1 MLLTAADDIPVGK
14 DWTYETKYD
23 GFRCI
28 LEWEDA
34 PSLISRNGKILNDSF
49 PEIIQFCEEIQEL
62 VRPYLPLKLDGEV
75 VHLVN
80 NFKSKFSVVQLRGRM
95 RNEDIIQKHVQQFP
109 CHLIVFDLLRLN
121 GEKLQEES
129 LNERQKQLAKL
140 FKKIKLPL
148 SVNFQDPKRIQAIDS
163 FKDSKKLWQLV
174 QSNNGEGII
183 AKKKMSKWEA
193 GKRTTQWL
201 KIKNWKLIKLLV
213 HKYDKN
219 NNYFHGGIFRQ
230 KEFVEIVNFSHG
242 LKEEELRTLIQLFQ
256 SKGTKTTE
264 NVWELEPSICVV
276 IACIDFD
283 GKSLREPRFHG
294 FDFQVNPDDCHWQ
307 NMHRQLNP
315 IPEIVQITHPDKPV
329 WPALDLT
336 KDDYLLYLQHVSPY
350 MFPFL
355 QNRQLTLIRFPH
367 GVPGESFYQ
376 KSFPDKLPAYIGTVE
391 AEDNHYVM
399 CNDIE
404 TLLWLG
410 NQLAIEYHVPFQ
422 PIHLTKPTEI
432 VFDLDPPS
440 VKEFTLAVEA
450 AVRMKAI
457 FDHFELVSYV
467 KTSGGKGIQVYLPL
481 PVDQFTYDETR
492 IFTKFVCDFL
502 CEQEPKWFTT
512 ERLKKNRQN
521 KLYLDYVQHHE
532 GKTIIAPYSPRG
544 NNYGL
549 IATPLEWHEVTSN
562 LTPDQFTIPAVLER
576 ITKVG
581 NPFQQ
586 FRSSAEK
593 QKFQQV
599 LAQIKDS

>member
-1 MLLTAADDIPVGK
+1 MLLTAAEDIPVGK
-14 DWTYETKYD
+14 EWTYETKYD

-28 LEWEDA
+28 LKWDDE
-34 PSLISRNGKILNDSF
+34 PILMSRNGKVLNDSF
-49 PEIIQFCEEIQEL
+49 PDIMQYCQEIFESI
-62 VRPYLPLKLDGEV
+62 RTYLPLTLDGELV
-75 VHLVN
+75 YLVN
-80 NFKSKFSVVQLRGRM
+80 NFKSRFSVVQLRGRM
-95 RNEDIIQKHVQQFP
+95 RKEDIIQKHVQQFP
-109 CHLIVFDLLRLN
+109 CHFIVFDLLRVK
-121 GEKLQEES
+121 GENLQQES
-129 LNERQKQLAKL
+129 LTERQKQLTKH
-140 FKKIKLPL
+140 FKKLKFPL
-148 SVNFQDPKRIQAIDS
+148 SINYQDPKRIQVIDA
-163 FKDSKKLWQLV
+163 FKDSEKLWQLV

-183 AKKKMSKWEA
+183 AKKKTSKWEA

-219 NNYFHGGIFRQ
+219 NNYFHGGVFQ
-230 KEFVEIVNFSHG
+230 QDEFVEIVNFSHG
-242 LKEEELRTLIQLFQ
+242 LKEEELSTLTQLFQ
-256 SKGTKTTE
+256 SKGKKIAQ

-283 GKSLREPRFHG
+283 GKSLREPRFHQ
-294 FDFQVNPDDCHWQ
+294 FDFQTDPGDCIWQ
-307 NMHRQLNP
+307 NMQRQLNP

-329 WPALDLT
+329 WSALDLT
-336 KDDYLLYLQHVSPY
+336 KDDYLLYLQQVSPY

-355 QNRQLTLIRFPH
+355 QNRMLTLIRFPH

-376 KSFPDKLPAYIGTVE
+376 KSFPDKVPAYIETVE
-391 AEDNHYVM
+391 AEDNHYVL
-399 CNDIE
+399 CNKIE

-422 PIHLTKPTEI
+422 PMHLTKPTEI

-440 VKEFTLAVEA
+440 VKDFSLAVEA

-457 FDHFELVSYV
+457 FDHFELESYV
-467 KTSGGKGIQVYLPL
+467 KTSGGKGIQVYIPL
-481 PVDQFTYDETR
+481 PVDKFTYDETR

-549 IATPLEWHEVTSN
+549 IATPLEWHEVNSD

-576 ITKVG
+576 TTKVG
-581 NPFQQ
+581 NPFQH
-586 FRSSAEK
+586 FRSSADN

-599 LAQIKDS
+599 LAQIQDS